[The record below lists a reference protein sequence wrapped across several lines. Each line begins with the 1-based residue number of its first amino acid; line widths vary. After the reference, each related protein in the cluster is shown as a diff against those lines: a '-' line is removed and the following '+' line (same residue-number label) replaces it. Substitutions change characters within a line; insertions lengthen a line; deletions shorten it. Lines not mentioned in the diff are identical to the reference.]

1 MRDRRKKILIVDDD
15 AASREALCELLKSE
29 GYYPIAAE
37 DGLAALTLLQANP
50 TPLVIADLKMPRLSG
65 LELVEA
71 IEARRL
77 ATSLIL
83 LTGHGSVETAVEAM
97 KRGAYDYL
105 MKPVDPQRLLL
116 LIPKALEAQRTREA
130 LHTLRTPADAS
141 AIRLKRMVG
150 SSAAI
155 REVFS
160 FVEAVAPSNAN
171 VLILGESGTG
181 KELVAR
187 AIHELSS
194 RTAYRYVSV
203 NSAALPPD
211 LLENELFGHERGAFT
226 GAVIRKEG
234 CFELAHK
241 GTLFLDEVA
250 DMSLATQSKLLRVLE
265 GHPYR
270 RLGGT
275 QEITV
280 DVRVISATNQ
290 NVDRMIEEGSVR
302 SDLYFRL
309 SPVVV
314 HLPPLRDRVEDI
326 PLLVREFLVEFSGKN
341 VKHVE
346 EVAPAAMETLMR
358 YPWPGNVRELR
369 NAIEHAVIMTPG
381 NTILPDHLPLNLR
394 EPRRLQGRGGL
405 YLMSLD
411 EMERRLIQEALA
423 RFPTKTRAAE
433 VLGISLRTLYNKLH
447 RYGLNGADGRTAGAD
462 GALGEQFGA
471 SARAGESE
479 GRTSGRW
486 ARPRRPGPAAGGWDE
501 TGDEEPRGRA
511 GGEGGRIQAA

>member
-1 MRDRRKKILIVDDD
+1 MQDRRRKILIADDE
-15 AASREALCELLKSE
+15 ATSRESLCELLKSE
-29 GYYPIAAE
+29 GYLPTAAE
-37 DGLAALTLLQANP
+37 DGQAALSHLQGGNIPLL
-50 TPLVIADLKMPRLSG
+50 IADLKMPRVSG

-77 ATSLIL
+77 PTSVIL
-83 LTGHGSVETAVEAM
+83 LTGHGSVETAVAAM

-105 MKPVDPQRLLL
+105 LKPVDPQRLLL
-116 LIPKALEAQRTREA
+116 LIPKALEAQRIREA
-130 LHTLRTPADAS
+130 LQAIRTPSDTTAT
-141 AIRLKRMVG
+141 RLKRMVG
-150 SSAAI
+150 TSPAMK
-155 REVFS
+155 EVFA

-187 AIHELSS
+187 AIHDLSPRS
-194 RTAYRYVSV
+194 TYRHVAV
-203 NSAALPPD
+203 NCAALPPD

-226 GAVIRKEG
+226 GAIIKKEG

-241 GTLFLDEVA
+241 GSLFLDEVA
-250 DMSLATQSKLLRVLE
+250 DTALATQAKLLRVLE

-275 QEITV
+275 TEITV

-290 NVDRMIEEGSVR
+290 NVDRMLEEGAVR

-326 PLLVREFLVEFSGKN
+326 PLLVREFLTEANGKN
-341 VKHVE
+341 SKQVE

-369 NAIEHAVIMTPG
+369 NAVEHAVILTPG
-381 NTILPDHLPLNLR
+381 GTILPEHLPLNLR
-394 EPRRLQGRGGL
+394 EPRRGTGRSGGL
-405 YLMSLD
+405 FLCSLD

-447 RYGLNGADGRTAGAD
+447 RYGLNGVGGRSAGEPSPGEGWSGGETAG
-462 GALGEQFGA
+462 
-471 SARAGESE
+471 SA
-479 GRTSGRW
+479 
-486 ARPRRPGPAAGGWDE
+486 RRPG
-501 TGDEEPRGRA
+501 RA
-511 GGEGGRIQAA
+511 GKSDWVDAEAEMERPRALGGGSRFQAA